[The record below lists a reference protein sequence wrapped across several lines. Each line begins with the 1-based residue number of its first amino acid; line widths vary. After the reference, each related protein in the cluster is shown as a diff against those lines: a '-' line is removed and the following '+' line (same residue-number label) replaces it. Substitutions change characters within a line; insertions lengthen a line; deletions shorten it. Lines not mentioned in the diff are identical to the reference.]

1 MLGYVKP
8 TPYLYYVIND
18 KSYEKQNE
26 IQLCRYGV

>member
-18 KSYEKQNE
+18 KRYENRNPIRENE
-26 IQLCRYGV
+26 